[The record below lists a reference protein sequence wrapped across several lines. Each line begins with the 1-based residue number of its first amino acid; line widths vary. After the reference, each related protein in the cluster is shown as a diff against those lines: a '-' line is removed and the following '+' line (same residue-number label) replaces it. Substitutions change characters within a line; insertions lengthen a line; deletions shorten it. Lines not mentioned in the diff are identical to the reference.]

1 MNHEVAVSFPSNQP
15 NNLSHIGD
23 DADTPFA
30 VHLEPM
36 RDGWVRV
43 RVEGELA
50 LASSSTLERAVE
62 AELRANNH
70 VLLDLSQIE
79 FIDSAG
85 LRAMTA
91 LVRMAKASNRKLRLS
106 TDLPAHVRRLMEI
119 VGLLPFVPI
128 GVEDPWTD
136 SFGPPADPPPV

>member
-1 MNHEVAVSFPSNQP
+1 VSFPTNPAEP
-15 NNLSHIGD
+15 NHPSHFGED
-23 DADTPFA
+23 YGETPFA

-50 LASSSTLERAVE
+50 LSSSSTLERAVE
-62 AELRANNH
+62 AELRANSH

-91 LVRMAKASNRKLRLS
+91 LVRMAKASGRQLRLS
-106 TDLPAHVRRLMEI
+106 SDLPAHARRLMEI

-128 GVEDPWTD
+128 GVEDPWSD
-136 SFGPPADPPPV
+136 GAGPLADPPPA